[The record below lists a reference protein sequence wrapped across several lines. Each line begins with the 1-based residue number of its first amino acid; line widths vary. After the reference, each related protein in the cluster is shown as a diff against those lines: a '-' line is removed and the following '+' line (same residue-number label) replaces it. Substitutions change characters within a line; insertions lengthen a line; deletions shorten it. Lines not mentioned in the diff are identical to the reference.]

1 MIILQKL
8 KIPRNHSGITK
19 TLRLPENLV
28 NDIQILADL
37 KNISFNK
44 AVIELLDFSLKNLDD
59 NDEKL
64 IENFAKFEKYALGQE
79 PEWVNAKRKAD
90 FIALQNRPKEWT
102 LAEDTALKSMVALPR
117 EEVARRLGR
126 TICAVTNRYR
136 KLRRREKL
144 C

>member
-1 MIILQKL
+1 MQKL

-59 NDEKL
+59 DDKKL
-64 IENFAKFEKYALGQE
+64 IEKKRQNFNQDY
-79 PEWVNAKRKAD
+79 N
-90 FIALQNRPKEWT
+90 
-102 LAEDTALKSMVALPR
+102 
-117 EEVARRLGR
+117 
-126 TICAVTNRYR
+126 
-136 KLRRREKL
+136 
-144 C
+144 